1 MNETKRGY
9 GTSILL
15 MLAALAAAGVGLGIV
30 RLISGLGTTTA
41 LSDGYP
47 WGLWIIYDVFFVP
60 FSAGAFMI
68 LTVTHIYNRKEYH
81 AIARPVVLAGFL
93 GEVMVI
99 AVLVMDL
106 GRWNQFYNV
115 LFPWYWNIRSFMFQ
129 VSICLTIYMGVM
141 VLEVAPAILERLQW
155 QKPLRLIRMATVGIA
170 GLGILLSSLHQSALG
185 SLFLLIPYK
194 LHALWWSPL
203 LPLLFFVSAAF
214 AGLCMAIFVAT
225 VSFKAFHRELD
236 LEPLANLAR
245 IATILMAIYLLLKIV
260 DLFVAGE
267 VGLIFSSGWLGWLFA
282 VEILG
287 GVAVPLVLFALPRFR
302 HSRAG
307 LIGGSAAALGGVA
320 LNRTNVALLAY
331 QAPAGAS
338 YAPHWIE
345 VTISVAAVAGGVL
358 LFTLAV
364 RFLPI
369 LPASQDQRSGLG
381 WSRRTIIFV
390 SGVLSLITIAV
401 VALSLP
407 TTEAKARRSSSL
419 PLAPGATIETCNHCH
434 SQPQL
439 LAASGAEP
447 DMVAALTIEV
457 QPPDQVH
464 GNIRCVTCHYGQEG
478 TEEIE
483 AAHQRIVIDPTVGNA
498 QVCLACHPDLPDEFP
513 EDRLRTPHDALTHG
527 ETVDVSC
534 SDCHGGVGHG
544 FDPISGEI
552 ICPMSVCM
560 DCHQERQLGA
570 ELTDCNACHV
580 EAHEPAAALDCGDC
594 HTSTE
599 AWQQLGVADHPISL
613 EGKHRAISCLDCHG
627 DNQPLTASPE
637 GLTCASC
644 HQPPAEDHYAGACE
658 TCHTPDGFDQALLPA
673 QDHPIPLEGAHQKAS
688 CEGCHT
694 AGQESP
700 QYICSLCHE
709 QPEGHLTGE
718 CSMCHTPEGWA
729 ASIAYVVSLAG
740 PISHDVEGKADCLI
754 CHDPQGEIQPAPS
767 NHDSYQNEQCLLCH
781 KPQP

>member
-1 MNETKRGY
+1 MSQIRKSY
-9 GTSILL
+9 GTSLILL
-15 MLAALAAAGVGLGIV
+15 LAALAAAGLGLGIV

-41 LSDGYP
+41 LNDGYP

-106 GRWNQFYNV
+106 GRWQQFYNV
-115 LFPWYWNIRSFMFQ
+115 LFPWYWNIHSFMFQ

-141 VLEVAPAILERLQW
+141 VLEVAPAILERLGW

-214 AGLCMAIFVAT
+214 AGLCMAIFVSAI
-225 VSFKAFHRELD
+225 SFQAFHRRLE

-245 IATILMAIYLLLKIV
+245 IAAALLGIYLLLKVGDLIV
-260 DLFVAGE
+260 DGE
-267 VGLIFSSGWLGWLFA
+267 IGLLFSSGWLGVLLI
-282 VEILG
+282 VELVLG
-287 GVAVPLVLFALPRFR
+287 VVVPLVLFALPRFR
-302 HSRAG
+302 HSRSG
-307 LIGGSAAALGGVA
+307 LIWGSAAALAGVA

-369 LPASQDQRSGLG
+369 LPGSPEQRARLG
-381 WSRRTIIFV
+381 WSPRTILFV

-401 VALSLP
+401 IALSLP
-407 TTEAKARRSSSL
+407 VTEAQAGRNGSVV
-419 PLAPGATIETCNHCH
+419 PTEVPATATCSNCH
-434 SQPQL
+434 SQPQML
-439 LAASGAEP
+439 TAEGVEP
-447 DMVAALTIEV
+447 DRVAQLTVEP
-457 QPPDQVH
+457 QPLTQVH
-464 GNIRCVTCHYGQEG
+464 GRIRCVTCHYGQEG

-483 AAHQRIVIDPTVGNA
+483 AAHQGIVVDPTVNNA
-498 QVCLACHPDLPDEFP
+498 QVCLACHPDLPAEFA
-513 EDRLRTPHDALTHG
+513 EDRLRTPHDEISHG
-527 ETVDVSC
+527 QAADVAC
-534 SDCHGGVGHG
+534 SDCHGSVGHG
-544 FDPISGEI
+544 FDPVSGEI
-552 ICPMSVCM
+552 ICPMS
-560 DCHQERQLGA
+560 
-570 ELTDCNACHV
+570 
-580 EAHEPAAALDCGDC
+580 
-594 HTSTE
+594 
-599 AWQQLGVADHPISL
+599 I
-613 EGKHRAISCLDCHG
+613 CLDCHQDRQLGSDLTDCDACHVGPHDPAPNLDCSACHATTTDWQEITAG
-627 DNQPLTASPE
+627 DHALALDGKHQEILCLDCHVGNPPLAASAD
-637 GLTCASC
+637 LTCAGC
-644 HQPPAEDHYAGACE
+644 HQPPAGDHYAGSCE
-658 TCHTPDGFDQALLPA
+658 TCHTTGGFDQASLPV
-673 QDHPIPLEGAHQKAS
+673 QEHPTPLVGAHQNAP
-688 CEGCHT
+688 CQGCHV
-694 AGQESP
+694 ADQGAP
-700 QYICSLCHE
+700 QLDDCTDCHE
-709 QPEGHLTGE
+709 PPQDHLSGR
-718 CSMCHTPEGWA
+718 CDMCHTPEGWA
-729 ASIAYVVSLAG
+729 DSIAYLVGLAG
-740 PISHDVEGKADCLI
+740 PISHDVEGQADCLL
-754 CHDPQGEIQPAPS
+754 CHDPEGKVQPAPS
-767 NHDSYQNEQCLLCH
+767 NHDPYQNEQCTLCH